1 MIPHDPQFTVR
12 RIQTVQVCLQFL
24 KQGCSPQI
32 LFPSRDFAQGLPIPA
47 MHLQEMIRLLRIL
60 VTLLLAALLAYS
72 TGPVS
77 ETEELVIQEPEEEL
91 VVTQYDP
98 PSVP

>member
-1 MIPHDPQFTVR
+1 M
-12 RIQTVQVCLQFL
+12 
-24 KQGCSPQI
+24 
-32 LFPSRDFAQGLPIPA
+32 
-47 MHLQEMIRLLRIL
+47 LRIL
-60 VTLLLAALLAYS
+60 VTLLLTALLAYS

-77 ETEELVIQEPEEEL
+77 ETGDLVIQEPEEEL

>member
-1 MIPHDPQFTVR
+1 M
-12 RIQTVQVCLQFL
+12 
-24 KQGCSPQI
+24 
-32 LFPSRDFAQGLPIPA
+32 
-47 MHLQEMIRLLRIL
+47 LRIL
-60 VTLLLAALLAYS
+60 VTLLFAALLAYS

-77 ETEELVIQEPEEEL
+77 ETGDLVIQEPEEEL